1 MIYHKQFKKGDRV
14 RFKTDKEMTEDF
26 ARHRLDTYSNVH
38 HGFNE
43 EMLIFQGVPC
53 VIKQADYQ
61 REELG
66 NGYISL
72 DFDDDHLN
80 SQINRWSISPDLLL
94 MASVGSD
101 KLPVFS
107 HGHFEATIQNDLKD
121 IL

>member
-26 ARHRLDTYSNVH
+26 ARSRIDTYSNVH

-43 EMLIFQGVPC
+43 EMLIFQGVSC
-53 VIKQADYQ
+53 VIKHASYQ

-66 NGYISL
+66 NGYIYL